1 MSAWTARLP
10 IARENCWDGGAGIFP
25 PRVQFTNCVL
35 RNDALR
41 PGTCPFPEHTVLFSA
56 ILNAG
61 YKAPFSLLVIS
72 REEKRKLIEANQVLV
87 KNLEK
92 ILASRVPIF
101 TVSTYLPV
109 GLPSHSLTSRERH
122 EQSPVRLR
130 RRKVWSRTPLR
141 HRAWQ
146 EFASL
151 RRHAQ

>member
-1 MSAWTARLP
+1 M
-10 IARENCWDGGAGIFP
+10 FP
-25 PRVQFTNCVL
+25 RRVQFTNCVL

-41 PGTCPFPEHTVLFSA
+41 PGTCPFPEHTVLFRT

-72 REEKRKLIEANQVLV
+72 REEKGKLIETIQVLV

-92 ILASRVPIF
+92 ILASLVPIF
-101 TVSTYLPV
+101 TVCTCLTV

-130 RRKVWSRTPLR
+130 R
-141 HRAWQ
+141 
-146 EFASL
+146 
-151 RRHAQ
+151 